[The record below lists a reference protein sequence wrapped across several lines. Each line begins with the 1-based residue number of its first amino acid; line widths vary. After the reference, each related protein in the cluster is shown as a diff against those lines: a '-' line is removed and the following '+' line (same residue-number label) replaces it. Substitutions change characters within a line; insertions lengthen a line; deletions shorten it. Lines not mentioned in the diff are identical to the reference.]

1 MVAIHFFII
10 ITLGG
15 FNIKR
20 KKSSK
25 PYTASDKSEI
35 SELRYKQI
43 LEADNRALWVIYNS
57 LASCVLFC
65 FYPCEYPIFPTVNSF
80 NNKFENNKINE
91 LLKSQDE

>member
-25 PYTASDKSEI
+25 PYMASDNSEV
-35 SELRYKQI
+35 SELRYKQT

-57 LASCVLFC
+57 LASYVLFS
-65 FYPCEYPIFPTVNSF
+65 FYPYECPIFPPVNSF
-80 NNKFENNKINE
+80 NNKFENNKIND
-91 LLKSQDE
+91 LLKRQDE